1 MDQFNAFMS
10 GSSID
15 TLVGTG
21 DRSSLMMVLQ
31 AQSAILADGGD
42 FTPTPS
48 PLVPAPVQTA
58 EEAASSLAIAK
69 GQVRAV
75 FLIFPQVLQDFR
87 D

>member
-10 GSSID
+10 GSSLA

-31 AQSAILADGGD
+31 AQSAIMAGGGN
-42 FTPTPS
+42 FTPAPS

-58 EEAASSLAIAK
+58 DELASSLAVAK
-69 GQVRAV
+69 GQVSVYLR
-75 FLIFPQVLQDFR
+75 
-87 D
+87 